1 MNILL
6 FRPAQVITCK
16 ASNNRFKRKSELN
29 DIGLLE
35 EYSIIIEDNRIA
47 DISSSKSFDFT
58 QFDSV
63 IDCRGKVLM
72 PGLIDSHTH
81 LIFSGSRADE
91 FEMRLE
97 GKTYEEISNKGGG
110 IIKTVSATRTS
121 SKENLKETAKERL
134 RESISNGITTIEI
147 KSGYG
152 LNYDTEIKILEC
164 ANELNS
170 DGDIDVIPTFLGA
183 HTIPVEFKNN
193 RKGYID
199 LIINK
204 LIPEISKRK
213 LAKYCDVFLE
223 KTAFSID
230 ETKEILK
237 AAKRNNFDL
246 RLHSDQ
252 FNSIGGVELGIEM
265 DVKSID
271 HLEVINDEDI
281 KKLSQTNIVATI
293 LPGVS
298 YFLKIPFAPARKMID
313 KGCIIAI
320 ASDFNPGSCTCQSL
334 PLIMNIASIYNG
346 MKLNET
352 INAVT
357 INAAYSLG
365 LEKYV
370 GSIEIGKL
378 ADILILN
385 TNDYKNLLYYFGKNF
400 VQTVIKR
407 GKIIYE
413 RNY

>member
-365 LEKYV
+365 LEKYI

>member
-35 EYSIIIEDNRIA
+35 EYSIIIEDSRIA

>member
-97 GKTYEEISNKGGG
+97 GKTYEEISDKGGG